1 MGPPAPPSGP
11 EPAYMKTL
19 APKSGLCPPDFH
31 YAREVWWVALPS
43 HITQCTVSMLENQKQ
58 SVHPCRVMCV
68 FRGCGL
74 ILYSAFQWSKTHEV
88 GGDGWL
94 GLVCGFLGV
103 CFLALKALMTGSF
116 TLHTLLCWSLYLGK
130 ADGSC
135 SLKQQSM
142 NALHFHT
149 SVLHIEFIAF
159 LYSACHLNVFPSSYR
174 VIRFWSHTRARAHTH
189 THAHAHAHTHT
200 LPVLQPWSSLLEV
213 HERLKPCTHEQYSLL
228 PRHARNVILMAW

>member
-88 GGDGWL
+88 HSHCTRSYAG
-94 GLVCGFLGV
+94 
-103 CFLALKALMTGSF
+103 
-116 TLHTLLCWSLYLGK
+116 
-130 ADGSC
+130 
-135 SLKQQSM
+135 
-142 NALHFHT
+142 
-149 SVLHIEFIAF
+149 
-159 LYSACHLNVFPSSYR
+159 PSTWER
-174 VIRFWSHTRARAHTH
+174 QMAH
-189 THAHAHAHTHT
+189 
-200 LPVLQPWSSLLEV
+200 VRSNSKV
-213 HERLKPCTHEQYSLL
+213 
-228 PRHARNVILMAW
+228 